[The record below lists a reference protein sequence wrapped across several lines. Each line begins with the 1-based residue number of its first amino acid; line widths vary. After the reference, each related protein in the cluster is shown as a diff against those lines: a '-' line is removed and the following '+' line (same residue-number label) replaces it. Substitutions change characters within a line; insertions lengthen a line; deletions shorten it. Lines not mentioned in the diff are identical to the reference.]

1 MALTLASGFTF
12 FARSAVAA
20 VQFMPTVNYACT
32 NATQLA
38 TGDFNADGKPDLAV
52 ANLDGYRIF
61 IFTNAGNGA
70 LISSTNF
77 ASSGSSRAIVTGR
90 FDADAH
96 LDVAVV
102 MYPGENVT
110 MWPGTGLGTFGNPK
124 SSGMLV
130 NYSAPGL
137 VAGDV
142 NNDGNLDLLLETYG
156 PRILLGQG
164 NGYFTLLTNYNVGG
178 SGYAVALGNLN
189 NDTHLDFVTA
199 NYSYSSMSVGLG
211 DGTGY
216 FPTRTNYSGAFSEY
230 HYGVA
235 LADFNN
241 DGSTDLATINQYAG
255 TVDRRLNYGDGRFGP
270 ALTYAV
276 LNSPTAI
283 STADFD
289 GDQRQDIVVQT
300 SSSIGPLLGILPG
313 TGDGTFA
320 PRQTNIV
327 QATFAGTANQSLV
340 VADFN
345 GDGRPDIATT
355 RHQRHYVS
363 VLLNDTAWPVQL
375 TITGDRSLR
384 FRSYSGQ
391 QYTVQ
396 YAPSLTA
403 NSWTNLPGGSLAG
416 TGGDLTVWDTNEPPM
431 EVRYYRVLQE

>member
-1 MALTLASGFTF
+1 LALTLASGCSF
-12 FARSAVAA
+12 FAGSAVAA
-20 VQFMPTVNYACT
+20 IQILPPVSYACT
-32 NATQLA
+32 NASQLA
-38 TGDFNADGKPDLAV
+38 TGDFNADGKLDLAV
-52 ANLDGYRIF
+52 ASSDGYRIF
-61 IFTNAGNGA
+61 IFTNAGNGTLVA
-70 LISSTNF
+70 SINF
-77 ASSGSSRAIVTGR
+77 ATSGSSRAIVTGR

-110 MWPGTGLGTFGNPK
+110 MWPGTSLGTFGNPK
-124 SSGMLV
+124 LSGVLV

-137 VAGDV
+137 AAGDV
-142 NNDGNLDLLLETYG
+142 NNDGKLDLVLETYG

-164 NGYFTLLTNYNVGG
+164 NGYFTSLTNYSVGG
-178 SGYAVALGNLN
+178 SGYAVALGHLN
-189 NDTHLDFVTA
+189 SDTNLDFVTA

-230 HYGVA
+230 HLGVA

-255 TVDRRLNYGDGRFGP
+255 TVDSRLNNGDGSFGP
-270 ALTYAV
+270 ALTSAV
-276 LNSPTAI
+276 MNSPVSI

-300 SSSIGPLLGILPG
+300 SSSIGPLLGILRG
-313 TGDGTFA
+313 MGDGTFA

-327 QATFAGTANQSLV
+327 QATFAGIANQSLV

-375 TITGDRSLR
+375 AITSDRALR

-391 QYTVQ
+391 HYTVQ
-396 YAPSLTA
+396 YASSLTA
-403 NSWTNLPGGSLAG
+403 NSWTNLPGGGLAG
-416 TGGDLTVWDTNEPPM
+416 TGGDLTVWDTNEPPV
-431 EVRYYRVLQE
+431 EVRYYRVLQD